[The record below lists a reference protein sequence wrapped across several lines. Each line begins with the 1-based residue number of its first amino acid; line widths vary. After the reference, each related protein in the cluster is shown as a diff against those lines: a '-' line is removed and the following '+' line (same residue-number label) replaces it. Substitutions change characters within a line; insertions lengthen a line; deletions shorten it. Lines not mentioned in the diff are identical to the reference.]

1 MSETKTITI
10 NPTMTQNPILDA
22 EVIEITPKANVEEK
36 VTTSVARVLN
46 ENGEV
51 NLSALSEADKEKY
64 NKLSKALAVQDI
76 NSISNYGCELQS
88 TMTKYSNDFLNA
100 VRQAQG
106 GEIGGLI
113 NNLLGELDY
122 IDIDELK
129 EPSTLK
135 KVLRKL
141 PILKHMVSSVDK
153 IFHKYD
159 SIAKNVDT
167 ISQKISVT
175 RLSAL
180 RDNTALQTMFE
191 NNIVYGQQI
200 EDLIIAGKIKL
211 QESQSQLD
219 EMMQHPENYEPHQIQ
234 DLQEFIHNLDQRLND
249 MMTLRYVVRQSLPQ
263 IRTVQYNNL
272 QIANKA
278 QSIIATT
285 IPVWKNQLSIA
296 VALNNQKGNIEA
308 HRRVTEATNTILRKN
323 AEMLH
328 QNSTEVARANERSIV
343 DIETLRDT
351 TRQLIDTIKEV
362 KQIHEEGA
370 AKRKAAEAEIMKIEA
385 ELESSMT
392 SITTST
398 HNLLK

>member
-1 MSETKTITI
+1 MSNTRTIEMKTAT
-10 NPTMTQNPILDA
+10 TNPILDA
-22 EVIEITPKANVEEK
+22 EVIEVAPKATDT
-36 VTTSVARVLN
+36 VTNAVLRVLDDK
-46 ENGEV
+46 GEI
-51 NLSALSEADKEKY
+51 NLAAISEADKEKY
-64 NKLSKALAVQDI
+64 NKLSKSLVVQDI

-88 TMTKYSNDFLNA
+88 TMTKYSNDFLQA
-100 VRQAQG
+100 VRSAQG

-122 IDIDELK
+122 IDVDELK
-129 EPSTLK
+129 EPSALK
-135 KVLRKL
+135 KVMRKIPVLRR
-141 PILKHMVSSVDK
+141 MVTSVDK
-153 IFHKYD
+153 IFRKYD
-159 SIAKNVDT
+159 SIATNVDT

-191 NNIVYGQQI
+191 NNIAYGQQI

-211 QESQSQLD
+211 QETQKQLE
-219 EMMQHPENYEPHQIQ
+219 EMMAHPDNYQPHEIQ
-234 DLQEFIHNLDQRLND
+234 DLQEFTHNLEQRLND
-249 MMTLRYVVRQSLPQ
+249 MLTLRYVVKQSLPQ

-272 QIANKA
+272 AIANKA

-308 HRRVTEATNTILRKN
+308 HRKVTEATNTILRKN
-323 AEMLH
+323 AEMLR
-328 QNSTEVARANERSIV
+328 QNSTDVARANERSIV

-370 AKRKAAEAEIMKIEA
+370 AKRRAAEAEIMKIEA

-392 SITTST
+392 SITSSSQ
-398 HNLLK
+398 HLLR

>member
-1 MSETKTITI
+1 MSNTRTIEMKTATA
-10 NPTMTQNPILDA
+10 NPILDA
-22 EVIEITPKANVEEK
+22 EIIEVAPKATDT
-36 VTTSVARVLN
+36 VTNAVLRVLDDK
-46 ENGEV
+46 GEV
-51 NLSALSEADKEKY
+51 NLAAISEADKEKY
-64 NKLSKALAVQDI
+64 NKLSKSLVVQDI

-88 TMTKYSNDFLNA
+88 TMTKYSNDFLQA
-100 VRQAQG
+100 VRSAQG

-122 IDIDELK
+122 IDVDELK
-129 EPSTLK
+129 EPSALK
-135 KVLRKL
+135 KVMRKIPVLRR
-141 PILKHMVSSVDK
+141 MVTSVDK
-153 IFHKYD
+153 IFRKYD
-159 SIAKNVDT
+159 SIATNVDT

-191 NNIVYGQQI
+191 NNIAYGQQI

-211 QESQSQLD
+211 QETQAQLE
-219 EMMQHPENYEPHQIQ
+219 EMMAHPENYQPHEIQ
-234 DLQEFIHNLDQRLND
+234 DLQEFTHNLEQRLND
-249 MMTLRYVVRQSLPQ
+249 MLTLRYVVKQSLPQ

-272 QIANKA
+272 AIANKA

-308 HRRVTEATNTILRKN
+308 HRKVTEATNTILRKN
-323 AEMLH
+323 AEMLR
-328 QNSTEVARANERSIV
+328 QNSTDVARANERSIV

-370 AKRKAAEAEIMKIEA
+370 AKRRAAEAEIMKIEA

-392 SITTST
+392 SITSSSQ
-398 HNLLK
+398 HLLR

>member
-1 MSETKTITI
+1 MTRQTH
-10 NPTMTQNPILDA
+10 TMVNDSTATPILNA
-22 EVIEITPKANVEEK
+22 EVIEVKPKEATE
-36 VTTSVARVLN
+36 VTKAIGQVLN
-46 ENGEV
+46 DKGEI
-51 NLSALSEADKEKY
+51 NLAAISESDKERY
-64 NKLSKALAVQDI
+64 AKLSSSLAVRDI
-76 NSISNYGCELQS
+76 NSISNYGCELQT
-88 TMTKYSNDFLNA
+88 TMTKYSNDFLQA
-100 VRQAQG
+100 VRTAQG

-122 IDIDELK
+122 IDVDELK
-129 EPSTLK
+129 EPSALK
-135 KVLRKL
+135 KIVRKI
-141 PILKHMVSSVDK
+141 PILKRMVSSVDK

-159 SIAKNVDT
+159 SIAQNVDD
-167 ISQKISVT
+167 ISKKISVT

-211 QESQSQLD
+211 QEAKALLEDMMANPDNYQSH
-219 EMMQHPENYEPHQIQ
+219 EIQ
-234 DLQEFIHNLDQRLND
+234 DQQEFINNLDQRLND
-249 MMTLRYVVRQSLPQ
+249 MLTLRYVVKQSLPQ

-272 QIANKA
+272 AIANKA

-296 VALNNQKGNIEA
+296 VALNNQKANIEA
-308 HRRVTEATNTILRKN
+308 HRKVTETTNTILRKN
-323 AEMLH
+323 AEMLRH
-328 QNSTEVARANERSIV
+328 NSTEVARENERSIV

-370 AKRKAAEAEIMKIEA
+370 AKRKAAEEEIMKIEA

-392 SITTST
+392 SISTSAQY
-398 HNLLK
+398 LLK